1 MSVAEHMTI
10 ATINEGNVAHLVVA
24 NNPCSLRNAA
34 KMDFEAHPDYVNF
47 QSNKKLLESH
57 EDRLRNLAIAS
68 RLAMIVLS
76 QSKTEMVDWL
86 KSMDEEGGGEA
97 AEALGDQI
105 VHGAEMAKLLTDFL
119 QSARAQL
126 TVAMT
131 CTVPDEALED

>member
-1 MSVAEHMTI
+1 
-10 ATINEGNVAHLVVA
+10 
-24 NNPCSLRNAA
+24 
-34 KMDFEAHPDYVNF
+34 
-47 QSNKKLLESH
+47 
-57 EDRLRNLAIAS
+57 
-68 RLAMIVLS
+68 MIVLS

-119 QSARAQL
+119 QSARARL

-131 CTVPDEALED
+131 CTVPERALED